1 VPVISYAEA
10 LREAIREEMRADERV
25 FIMGEDINAYG
36 GSYTVTKGLLDE
48 FGARR
53 CRDTPL
59 AESVFVGAGVGA
71 AIGGLRPIVE
81 LMTINFSL
89 VAIDQIINN
98 AAKVHY
104 MFGGHFKAPIVIRTP
119 AGWAQ
124 VGATHSQSLEAFF
137 AHVPGLK
144 VVMPATPYDAK
155 GLLKTAVRSDDPVFF
170 IEHTKLYPSKG
181 EVPTGEYT
189 VPFGKADIKRSGSDV
204 TIVTY
209 SRMLFIALQAA
220 HTLAQDGIEAE
231 VIDLRSL
238 RPLDI
243 ETVAKSVHKTNRVMV
258 LEEDWQAGGMGA
270 EIASRI
276 YEESFDDLDAPVA
289 RLAAAEVPLPYAKN
303 IEREAYPREEHV
315 TRAARQLL
323 YRQ

>member
-1 VPVISYAEA
+1 VPVISYGDA
-10 LREAIREEMRADERV
+10 LREAIREEMRRDERV

-48 FGARR
+48 FGAKR

-59 AESVFVGAGVGA
+59 AESVIVGCGVGA
-71 AIGGLRPIVE
+71 AMGGLKPVVE
-81 LMTINFSL
+81 LMTVNFTL

-98 AAKVHY
+98 AAKIHY
-104 MFGGHFKAPIVIRTP
+104 MFGGHFTAPVVIRTP

-124 VGATHSQSLEAFF
+124 VGATHSQSFEAYF

-155 GLLKTAVRSDDPVFF
+155 GLLKTAIRHPDPVLF
-170 IEHTKLYPSKG
+170 IEHTKLYPTRG

-189 VPFGKADIKRSGSDV
+189 IPFGQAEVKRQGKDL

-209 SRMLFIALQAA
+209 SRMLLLAMQAA
-220 HTLAQDGIEAE
+220 AKMAEDGIEAE

-238 RPLDI
+238 RPLDM
-243 ETVAKSVHKTNRVMV
+243 ETVVTSVRKTNRAMV
-258 LEEDWQAGGMGA
+258 LSEDWRQCGMGA

-276 YEESFDDLDAPVA
+276 YEDAFDYLDAPVA

-303 IEREAYPREEHV
+303 IEREAYPREEQV
-315 TRAARQLL
+315 ARAARELL
-323 YRQ
+323 YRS

>member
-1 VPVISYAEA
+1 MPTITYGDA
-10 LREAIREEMRADERV
+10 LREAIQEEMRADDRV

-36 GSYTVTKGLLDE
+36 GSYTVTKGLLAE
-48 FGARR
+48 FGPKR

-59 AESVFVGAGVGA
+59 AESVIVGTGVGA
-71 AIGGLRPIVE
+71 AMGGLRPIVE

-104 MFGGHFKAPIVIRTP
+104 MFGGQFRCPIVIRTP

-124 VGATHSQSLEAFF
+124 VGATHSQSFEAFF

-155 GLLKTAVRSDDPVFF
+155 GLLKTAIRSEDPVFF
-170 IEHTKLYPSKG
+170 IEHTKLYPTRG
-181 EVPTGEYT
+181 EVPAGEYT
-189 VPFGKADIKRSGSDV
+189 IPFGKADIKRPGHHL

-209 SRMLFIALQAA
+209 SRMVLVAMQAA
-220 HTLAQDGIEAE
+220 AHLAQDGIEAE

-238 RPLDI
+238 RPLDM
-243 ETVAKSVHKTNRVMV
+243 ETVVTSVRKTNRALV
-258 LEEDWQAGGMGA
+258 LEEDWRQNGMGA
-270 EIASRI
+270 EIAARI
-276 YEESFDDLDAPVA
+276 YEEAFDYLDAPVQ
-289 RLAAAEVPLPYAKN
+289 RLAAAEVPLPYARN

-315 TRAARQLL
+315 TRAARELL
-323 YRQ
+323 YRA

>member
-1 VPVISYAEA
+1 VPTITYADA

-48 FGARR
+48 FGDKR

-71 AIGGLRPIVE
+71 AMGGLRPIVE
-81 LMTINFSL
+81 LMTVNFSL
-89 VAIDQIINN
+89 VAMDQIINN

-104 MFGGHFKAPIVIRTP
+104 MFGGAFKAPIVIRTP

-124 VGATHSQSLEAFF
+124 VGATHSQTFEAYF

-155 GLLKTAVRSDDPVFF
+155 GLLKTSVRSDDPVFF
-170 IEHTKLYPSKG
+170 IEHTKLYSSRG
-181 EVPTGEYT
+181 EVPDGEYT
-189 VPFGKADIKRSGSDV
+189 IPIGKADVKRRGKDV

-220 HTLAQDGIEAE
+220 KSLAEEGIEAE
-231 VIDLRSL
+231 VIDLRTL
-238 RPLDI
+238 RPLDM
-243 ETVAKSVHKTNRVMV
+243 ETVVESVRKTNRVMV
-258 LEEDWQAGGMGA
+258 LEEDWLSCGMGA
-270 EIASRI
+270 EVASRI
-276 YEESFDDLDAPVA
+276 YEEAFDYLDAPVA

-303 IEREAYPREEHV
+303 IEREAFPREEHV
-315 TRAARQLL
+315 LRAARQLL
-323 YRQ
+323 YRS